1 LSRIDKYLWHARF
14 FKSRTQAA
22 DAVTD
27 GKVRV
32 NGDHCQK
39 PSAGVKT
46 GDVLTI
52 SIGTRVKVIKVLDF
66 GTRRGPASE
75 ARLLYDDLTP
85 PPPPKDDADAAANE
99 SPGPEKRPDKR
110 DRRLITAFKNKTF
123 DA

>member
-1 LSRIDKYLWHARF
+1 MSRIDKYLWHARF

-22 DAVTD
+22 EAVTA
-27 GKVRV
+27 GRVRV

-39 PSAGVKT
+39 PSAGVKA

-52 SIGTRVKVIKVLDF
+52 SIGSRVKVIEVKAF

-85 PPPPKDDADAAANE
+85 PRAPEDDAEAAAAT

-110 DRRLITAFKNKTF
+110 DRRAITALKNKTF

>member
-1 LSRIDKYLWHARF
+1 MSRIDKYLWHARF

-22 DAVTD
+22 EAIN
-27 GKVRV
+27 GGRIRV

-39 PSAGVKT
+39 PSTGVKT

-52 SIGTRVKVIKVLDF
+52 SIGTRVKVVKVLDF

-75 ARLLYDDLTP
+75 ARLLYEDLTP
-85 PPPPKDDADAAANE
+85 PPPPKDAVDASE

-110 DRRLITAFKNKTF
+110 DRRLITAFKNKLF

>member
-1 LSRIDKYLWHARF
+1 MSRIDKYLWHARF
-14 FKSRTQAA
+14 YKSRTQAA
-22 DAVTD
+22 EAVH
-27 GKVRV
+27 GGRVRV

-39 PSAGVKT
+39 PGTAVKP

-52 SIGTRVKVIKVLDF
+52 SIGTRVKVIKILDF

-85 PPPPKDDADAAANE
+85 PPPPKDEPQVA

-110 DRRLITAFKNKTF
+110 DRRAITAFKNKLF